1 MLPDASDKFQEDLD
15 LTRDARGEGVPS
27 IGMVISLVG
36 FGVLVGLLVAW
47 ISFRSPWS
55 SWSPPTVLYDQQL
68 VTLLV
73 EEASPAVVE
82 VSVSRFG
89 SVDKGSG
96 FLVDGLGHIV
106 TNNHVV
112 QDSGDISVR
121 LHDGRVVDAVL
132 LGTSPADDLA
142 ILEVDP
148 DDVDGIA
155 PLRLADSGK
164 VRPGQLAVAIGS
176 PFQQLNSVTVGVV
189 NGVGRSEVGNQLRR
203 PMPELVQTDATLNP
217 GNSGGPLLNAD
228 GEVIGV
234 NSAVQIR
241 ASARDLSIQ
250 TGLGF
255 AVSSN
260 TLSDL
265 LPYLV
270 TPGEFKRPWLG
281 VESTQLNRSQF
292 RSLDLP
298 VEAGVYITHVCH
310 GSPADIA
317 GLRGERFSI
326 RPTGRGDL
334 ITAIDEYPVVEIG
347 DMVSHLN
354 TLRPGAQVVLT
365 IMRSKKPYTVDVTLA
380 EWENTCQ

>member
-1 MLPDASDKFQEDLD
+1 MLPGANDEFDEDED
-15 LTRDARGEGVPS
+15 LTRDNRGEGVPS
-27 IGMVISLVG
+27 VGMVVSLVG
-36 FGVLVGLLVAW
+36 FGILVGLLVAW
-47 ISFRSPWS
+47 VSFRSPWS
-55 SWSPPTVLYDQQL
+55 SFSAPTVLYDQAL
-68 VTLLV
+68 VTSLV
-73 EEASPAVVE
+73 ERASPAVVE
-82 VSVSRFG
+82 VTVSRLG
-89 SVDKGSG
+89 GVDKGSG
-96 FLVDGLGHIV
+96 FLIDGFGHIV

-112 QDSGDISVR
+112 QGSGDISVR
-121 LHDGRVVDAVL
+121 LNDGRIVDAVL

-148 DDVDGIA
+148 DLFSGIA
-155 PLRLADSGK
+155 PLRLADSDK
-164 VRPGQLAVAIGS
+164 LKPGQLAVAIGS

-189 NGVGRSEVGNQLRR
+189 NGVGRSEVGNDLRR
-203 PMPELVQTDATLNP
+203 PIPELVQTDATLNP

-234 NSAVQIR
+234 NSAVQLR

-260 TLSDL
+260 TLRDL
-265 LPYLV
+265 LPDLL

-281 VESTQLNRSQF
+281 VESVQLNRSQF

-298 VEAGVYITHVCH
+298 VEAGVYISHVCR
-310 GSPADIA
+310 GSPADDA
-317 GLRGERFSI
+317 GLRGERFRI

-334 ITAIDEYPVVEIG
+334 ITAIDGNPVAEIG

-354 TLRPGAQVVLT
+354 TLRPGAQVVLS
-365 IMRSKKPYTVDVTLA
+365 IIREKKQYSVDVTLA
-380 EWENTCQ
+380 AWDSNCL

>member
-1 MLPDASDKFQEDLD
+1 MRPDASDKFQEDLD
-15 LTRDARGEGVPS
+15 LTRDARGEDVLS

-36 FGVLVGLLVAW
+36 FGILVGLLVAW
-47 ISFRSPWS
+47 ISFGSPWS
-55 SWSPPTVLYDQQL
+55 SWSAPTVLYDQQL
-68 VTLLV
+68 VTSLV

-106 TNNHVV
+106 TNSHVV
-112 QDSGDISVR
+112 QGAGDISVR
-121 LHDGRVVDAVL
+121 LHDGRIVDAAL
-132 LGTSPADDLA
+132 LGNSPADDLA
-142 ILEVDP
+142 ILEVDSEQFKR
-148 DDVDGIA
+148 IA

-189 NGVGRSEVGNQLRR
+189 NGVGRSEVGSELRR

-265 LPYLV
+265 LPYLL

-298 VEAGVYITHVCH
+298 VDAGVYITHVCR

-317 GLRGERFSI
+317 GLRGERFRI

-334 ITAIDEYPVVEIG
+334 ITAIDEYSVVEIG
-347 DMVSHLN
+347 DMVSYLN

-365 IMRSKKPYTVDVTLA
+365 IMRSRKPYTVDVTLA

>member
-1 MLPDASDKFQEDLD
+1 MHKKTEPNFRREAGWRKKRTKLRCFQGHG
-15 LTRDARGEGVPS
+15 A
-27 IGMVISLVG
+27 G
-36 FGVLVGLLVAW
+36 FCIDGQSGL
-47 ISFRSPWS
+47 
-55 SWSPPTVLYDQQL
+55 
-68 VTLLV
+68 
-73 EEASPAVVE
+73 
-82 VSVSRFG
+82 
-89 SVDKGSG
+89 
-96 FLVDGLGHIV
+96 IV
-106 TNNHVV
+106 TNSHVV
-112 QDSGDISVR
+112 QGAGDISVR
-121 LHDGRVVDAVL
+121 LHDGRIVDAAL
-132 LGTSPADDLA
+132 LGNSPADDLA
-142 ILEVDP
+142 ILEVDSEQFKR
-148 DDVDGIA
+148 IA

-189 NGVGRSEVGNQLRR
+189 NGVGRSEVGSELRR

-265 LPYLV
+265 LPYLL

-298 VEAGVYITHVCH
+298 VDAGVYITHVCR

-317 GLRGERFSI
+317 GLRGERFRI

-334 ITAIDEYPVVEIG
+334 ITAIDEYSVVEIG
-347 DMVSHLN
+347 DMVSYLN

-365 IMRSKKPYTVDVTLA
+365 IMRSRKPYTVDVTLA